1 MPDARLKHHMA
12 TLRRKCRRMEDER
25 AGQGAAATIRV
36 PCWLMLEI
44 LDAAEP
50 QAAFELEETG

>member
-1 MPDARLKHHMA
+1 MTGQLEHHMA

-25 AGQGAAATIRV
+25 AGQGADATIRV
-36 PCWLMLEI
+36 PCWLMLQI

-50 QAAFELEETG
+50 QQGLDLKEAG